1 MSAGNA
7 ANDDVAVHVH
17 VAVITGFVAS
27 AKPVILPVMSREL
40 VHEICAALPGAE
52 VSDPFGG
59 GHDTW
64 KLADKIFALVDGAG
78 ESVITKCPD
87 VDTAEMLKEV
97 GLAQKAPYFHKSW
110 VLLPFDRVEPDE
122 LRHRILTSYELIR
135 SKLPKKVRDGLGP
148 VE

>member
-1 MSAGNA
+1 
-7 ANDDVAVHVH
+7 
-17 VAVITGFVAS
+17 
-27 AKPVILPVMSREL
+27 MSREF

-52 VSDPFGG
+52 VSAPFGG

-122 LRHRILTSYELIR
+122 LRHRILFRSINDQTSPQAPAR
-135 SKLPKKVRDGLGP
+135 SKDGRRPTLPPGGRMEMP
-148 VE
+148 